1 MRWRSF
7 SSSLIPLYLFF
18 WIFFGRTSSGPW
30 APWWAPSTPGTSCS
44 RGAARIQCSASCLD
58 PRSPRWSSQPRRA
71 PPGTRWGAHLL
82 TVPWLGSTSALTLS
96 MERMTRL
103 SGRQA
108 SSNSP
113 LPFLKYNLESANL
126 LPSSFSYFLNYKTKP
141 LIYEQWTQHLNTCNC
156 LLTFDPVQL
165 EHGLETEQLVV
176 ELLGSGLG
184 HGELGLQYRPHPPL
198 LCQLSNEL
206 LISLEHHLCGIHQA
220 AGGGPSHPFLAVEI
234 AINLEY

>member
-1 MRWRSF
+1 
-7 SSSLIPLYLFF
+7 
-18 WIFFGRTSSGPW
+18 
-30 APWWAPSTPGTSCS
+30 
-44 RGAARIQCSASCLD
+44 
-58 PRSPRWSSQPRRA
+58 
-71 PPGTRWGAHLL
+71 
-82 TVPWLGSTSALTLS
+82 

-141 LIYEQWTQHLNTCNC
+141 LSYEQWTQHLNTCNC
-156 LLTFDPVQL
+156 CDGSTFIFFGLPGPAVTLSSSSAPTLVPGSLLLGPQDLLAITCLRQLVSLVLPFDPVQL

-234 AINLEY
+234 AINLEYKI

>member
-1 MRWRSF
+1 MVITAPNSPSRNSVRSLI
-7 SSSLIPLYLFF
+7 SSLSPL
-18 WIFFGRTSSGPW
+18 
-30 APWWAPSTPGTSCS
+30 
-44 RGAARIQCSASCLD
+44 
-58 PRSPRWSSQPRRA
+58 
-71 PPGTRWGAHLL
+71 
-82 TVPWLGSTSALTLS
+82 VWLGSTSALTLS
-96 MERMTRL
+96 MVRMTRL

-113 LPFLKYNLESANL
+113 LPFLKYNLELANL

-141 LIYEQWTQHLNTCNC
+141 LSYEQWTQHLNTCNC
-156 LLTFDPVQL
+156 CDGSTFIFFGLPGPAVTLSSSSAPTLVPGSSSAPRISWPLLVSDSWSVLLSLLTPSSWNL
-165 EHGLETEQLVV
+165 SGLETEQLVV

-206 LISLEHHLCGIHQA
+206 ISLKHHLCGILKA

-234 AINLEY
+234 TINLEMRNH